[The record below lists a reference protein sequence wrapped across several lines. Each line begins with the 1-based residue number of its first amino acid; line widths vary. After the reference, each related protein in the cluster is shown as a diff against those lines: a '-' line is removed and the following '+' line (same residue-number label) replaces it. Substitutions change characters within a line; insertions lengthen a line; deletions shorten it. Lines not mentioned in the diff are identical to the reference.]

1 MGIFCH
7 LKLDRVY
14 IHKAYIIF
22 SAVGFRVSETLG
34 SCLFC
39 IPQWFGIS
47 QAELVDGDRIRNA
60 QHRDTLAFILRRKR
74 YIFMSIRLDQDAG
87 WGGRAPLLPVNHRSF
102 FETGLLLMNIHI
114 YILLSIVKR
123 DLSKLIIDVILKKKI
138 FLFNHYHNLTI

>member
-1 MGIFCH
+1 M
-7 LKLDRVY
+7 Y
-14 IHKAYIIF
+14 IHRAYIIF

-34 SCLFC
+34 SGLFC

-47 QAELVDGDRIRNA
+47 QAELVDGDRIRNT

-102 FETGLLLMNIHI
+102 IETGILLMDI
-114 YILLSIVKR
+114 YKLLSIVKR